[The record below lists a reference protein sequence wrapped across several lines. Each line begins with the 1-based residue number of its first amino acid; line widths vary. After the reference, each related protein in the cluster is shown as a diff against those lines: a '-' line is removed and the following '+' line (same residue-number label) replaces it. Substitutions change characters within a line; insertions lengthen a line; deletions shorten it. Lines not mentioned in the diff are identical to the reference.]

1 MKKAIHLNNSR
12 GHADHGWLNSFHS
25 FSFAGYHN
33 PSRNNFGVLRVLNDD
48 VVAAGRGFG
57 AHPHENMEI
66 ISIPLSGA
74 LKHSDDTGRNE
85 IINAGDVQIMS
96 AGLGIT
102 HSEMNASTT
111 EPVNFLQIWIFPKVD
126 GIKPRYEQKTFDVA
140 ERKNK
145 FQVVVSPEKDTDSVW
160 INQDAWIVLI
170 DLDAEKLL
178 QYDLHLETNGVYLF
192 VLEGEVVIDGERLNT
207 RDAIAISETMNL
219 EIKAVSNSKL
229 LIIEIPML

>member
-1 MKKAIHLNNSR
+1 MKKIVHLGNSR
-12 GHADHGWLNSFHS
+12 GHADHGWLNSFHT

-48 VVAAGRGFG
+48 IVAAGRGFG

-74 LKHSDDTGRNE
+74 LKHSDDTGRTE

-96 AGLGIT
+96 AGCGIT

-111 EPVNFLQIWIFPKVD
+111 EPVNFLQIWIFSKVD
-126 GIKPRYEQKTFDVA
+126 DIKPRYEQKTFAIA
-140 ERKNK
+140 ERKNN
-145 FQVVVSPEKDTDSVW
+145 FQVVVSPVKDADSIW
-160 INQDAWIVLI
+160 INQNAWLTLSDI
-170 DLDAEKLL
+170 DAEKDLR
-178 QYDLHLETNGVYLF
+178 YELHLKTNGVYIF
-192 VLEGEVVIDGERLNT
+192 VLEGAIEVDRERLST

-219 EIKAVSNSKL
+219 DIKALLNSKL